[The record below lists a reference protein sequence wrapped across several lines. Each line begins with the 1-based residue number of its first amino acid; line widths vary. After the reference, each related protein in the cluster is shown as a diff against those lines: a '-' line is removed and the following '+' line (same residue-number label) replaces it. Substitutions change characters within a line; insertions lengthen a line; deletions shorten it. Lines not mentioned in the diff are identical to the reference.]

1 MFEDMFEMF
10 NEQKKNEDTEI
21 TMPVQERGYSGEA
34 SEESYQSQPSFPV
47 SNVTVI
53 SVGGSIL
60 MDGKPSSEAISALAA
75 CLNELIRQGHR
86 LVLVVGGG
94 KVARDYVNA
103 AKALG
108 ANNFELDELGIRI
121 TRANAALLL
130 ASIENAFPEV
140 LTEVKKAKEIL
151 ARGKTPI
158 YGGLMPGFTT
168 DAVAALIAEYLGAR
182 FVNLS
187 NVEGIF
193 TADPAVYSNARL
205 YRELSHSKL
214 IEILAGNAMKPGQN
228 LILDLPAAMI
238 LKRSGIPAF
247 FLSGH
252 ELENFKNALNGLEF
266 RGTTVKAD
274 ALDLIEGEEGT
285 FAVPR
290 AGRTRAKRR
299 PVKKGRAKKTA
310 KIYDEDE
317 EPSVRNTKF

>member
-10 NEQKKNEDTEI
+10 NEQKKGDDAEI
-21 TMPVQERGYSGEA
+21 TRPASERGYFGEA
-34 SEESYQSQPSFPV
+34 SESYQSQPSFPV
-47 SNVTVI
+47 SNATII

-60 MDGKPSSEAISALAA
+60 MDGKPSSEAIAALAA
-75 CLNELIRQGHR
+75 CLNDLIRQGHR

-121 TRANAALLL
+121 TRANAGLLL

-140 LTEVKKAKEIL
+140 LTEIKKAKEVL
-151 ARGKTPI
+151 AQGKTPI

-193 TADPAVYSNARL
+193 TADPAAHPSARM
-205 YRELSHSKL
+205 YRELSHSRL
-214 IEILAGNAMKPGQN
+214 IEILAGNAMKPCQN

-238 LKRSGIPAF
+238 LRRSNIPAY

-252 ELENFKNALNGLEF
+252 DLENFKAAMQGIEF
-266 RGTTVKAD
+266 RGTIVKAD
-274 ALDLIEGEEGT
+274 ASELIEGEGEAAT
-285 FAVPR
+285 VPR
-290 AGRTRAKRR
+290 AVRAGAKRR
-299 PVKKGRAKKTA
+299 AVKKIKPKKRT
-310 KIYDEDE
+310 KIFDEDE
-317 EPSVRNTKF
+317 EPNMRNIKF

>member
-1 MFEDMFEMF
+1 MFEDMFEIF
-10 NEQKKNEDTEI
+10 NEQKKNDDTEI
-21 TMPVQERGYSGEA
+21 TRPASERGYSGEA
-34 SEESYQSQPSFPV
+34 SGESYQSQHAFPV
-47 SNVTVI
+47 SNATVI

-60 MDGKPSSEAISALAA
+60 MDGKPSPEAISALSA

-108 ANNFELDELGIRI
+108 ANNFELDELGISI
-121 TRANAALLL
+121 TRANASLLL

-140 LTEVKKAKEIL
+140 LTEVKKAKEVL

-158 YGGLMPGFTT
+158 FGGLMPGFTT

-205 YRELSHSKL
+205 YRELSHSRL

-238 LKRSGIPAF
+238 LRRSGIPAF
-247 FLSGH
+247 FLNGH
-252 ELENFKNALNGLEF
+252 DLENFKAAMQGPEF
-266 RGTTVKAD
+266 RGTTVRAD
-274 ALDLIEGEEGT
+274 AAEIIEGEEETGET
-285 FAVPR
+285 
-290 AGRTRAKRR
+290 TRARKTIRKRKA
-299 PVKKGRAKKTA
+299 VKKGVAKRKR
-310 KIYDEDE
+310 ILDEDE
-317 EPSVRNTKF
+317 EPSLRNIRF

>member
-21 TMPVQERGYSGEA
+21 TRPSSERGYSGEA
-34 SEESYQSQPSFPV
+34 SEESYQSQAPFPV

-53 SVGGSIL
+53 SVSGSIL
-60 MDGKPSSEAISALAA
+60 MDGKPSPEAISVLAA
-75 CLNELIRQGHR
+75 CLNGLIRQGHR
-86 LVLVVGGG
+86 LVLVIGGG
-94 KVARDYVNA
+94 KVARDYINA

-108 ANNFELDELGIRI
+108 ANNFELDWLGIAI
-121 TRANAALLL
+121 TRANAGLLL

-140 LTEVKKAKEIL
+140 LAEVKKAKVVL
-151 ARGKTPI
+151 AQGKTPI

-187 NVEGIF
+187 NVEGVF
-193 TADPAVYSNARL
+193 TADPAAHPSARM
-205 YRELSHSKL
+205 YRELSHSRL
-214 IEILAGNAMKPGQN
+214 IEIIAGNAMKPGQN
-228 LILDLPAAMI
+228 IILDLPAAMI

-252 ELENFKNALNGLEF
+252 DLENFKNALNGFEF

-274 ALDLIEGEEGT
+274 ALDIIEGEEGT
-285 FAVPR
+285 FPVPR
-290 AGRTRAKRR
+290 AGRTRAKRK
-299 PVKKGRAKKTA
+299 VAKKGRAKTRA
-310 KIYDEDE
+310 KVYGKDEG
-317 EPSVRNTKF
+317 PSVHNVKF